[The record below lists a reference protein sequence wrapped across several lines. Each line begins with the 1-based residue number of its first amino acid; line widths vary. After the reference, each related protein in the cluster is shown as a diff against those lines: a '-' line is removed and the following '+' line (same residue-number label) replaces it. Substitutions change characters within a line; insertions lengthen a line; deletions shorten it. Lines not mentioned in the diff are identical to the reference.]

1 MLHHE
6 GATQENKD
14 QETWPF
20 TECKTWHYSSGTL
33 GVVYV
38 QVKRILDWETLALLT
53 QDSKDEQQRG
63 SPPNEVT
70 LKVIMSQGP
79 WCDDEVTMAWE
90 RYMQTEGLSQH
101 VCCQHC
107 DSKEKPIIVVT
118 PGKMEQRRQ
127 LVCFCTYCWRFT
139 SKHHSKDANMD
150 MTFFKQFNPLTGKFH
165 RALPYAEGEHPRRIR
180 GPVTD
185 HELDQFRKDRLQLR
199 KAGGP
204 DKSTNELFRSLT
216 GEELA
221 VVREWADRALQDA
234 QSAASTLTDEVLNCS
249 IRLLHKG
256 GETSDK
262 PSDLR
267 PIGLLNVGIQLLHHV
282 INYRLTTITEAENI
296 IVPGQ
301 DGGRARRGVDL
312 NQLKLDWITSEAQR
326 LKQRIIRIDID
337 FKNAFNSM
345 SQDALWAVMRAYN
358 IPDVDLLEAI
368 YSRTTACMDPEDA
381 RCATIT
387 FLTGVIQ
394 GGASSPRIFTI
405 FINALLEHL
414 TCTGQALG
422 ISHGI

>member
-1 MLHHE
+1 M
-6 GATQENKD
+6 
-14 QETWPF
+14 
-20 TECKTWHYSSGTL
+20 
-33 GVVYV
+33 
-38 QVKRILDWETLALLT
+38 
-53 QDSKDEQQRG
+53 
-63 SPPNEVT
+63 
-70 LKVIMSQGP
+70 
-79 WCDDEVTMAWE
+79 
-90 RYMQTEGLSQH
+90 
-101 VCCQHC
+101 
-107 DSKEKPIIVVT
+107 
-118 PGKMEQRRQ
+118 
-127 LVCFCTYCWRFT
+127 
-139 SKHHSKDANMD
+139 
-150 MTFFKQFNPLTGKFH
+150 
-165 RALPYAEGEHPRRIR
+165 
-180 GPVTD
+180 
-185 HELDQFRKDRLQLR
+185 
-199 KAGGP
+199 
-204 DKSTNELFRSLT
+204 
-216 GEELA
+216 A
-221 VVREWADRALQDA
+221 VVCEWADRALRDA

-262 PSDLR
+262 PSDWR

-422 ISHGI
+422 ISHGIEETEQFNNVAFMDDVTVLTQDNAGAQTLLDATQEFESSA